1 MRITAEG
8 LSLTCKYLCLFM
20 PVRAAAQGQNAPG
33 SGVDP
38 GGIPLYTVE
47 SIKQRLSGGAT
58 GLSEQKGYFTMSYNI
73 HFISLGCE
81 KNVVNCEQMMALC
94 RQAGHTLTETPE
106 GADVAVVNTCG
117 FLTSANEEAI
127 ENILRMAAL
136 KQEGKL
142 KKILVTGCM
151 TERYREEV
159 PKELPEVDG
168 VLGTGSYGDI
178 VEAVEAVMAGERPS
192 RFGDINAPVD
202 EFGRVLTSPPWYAY
216 LRIAEGCDNWCAF
229 CIIPKLRGRYRSR
242 SMEHVVEEARALAER
257 GVKELI
263 VIAQDITRYGTDWD
277 GRPHLADLLEE
288 LVKLPFRW
296 IRLHYLY
303 PEMIDD
309 HLIDVIARE
318 EKIVKY
324 LDIPLQHCN
333 DGILRRMNRRGD
345 KAYLEELLDKL
356 RERIPGLVLRTSLI
370 TGLPGEGEAEFEEL
384 CQFLWDQRMLRAGVF
399 PYSPEEGTPAAK
411 MERVDTEEAIRR
423 AELVVDIQSRI
434 MDEWNEEM
442 QGEVLEVLCEGFD
455 GQSMSYVGRGYAD
468 SPEVDGHIYFTAE
481 GPVEAGTFVRVR
493 ITGTM
498 DGDLTGELVE
508 EA

>member
-1 MRITAEG
+1 
-8 LSLTCKYLCLFM
+8 
-20 PVRAAAQGQNAPG
+20 
-33 SGVDP
+33 
-38 GGIPLYTVE
+38 
-47 SIKQRLSGGAT
+47 
-58 GLSEQKGYFTMSYNI
+58 MSYNI

-263 VIAQDITRYGTDWD
+263 VIAHDITRYGTDWD

-345 KAYLEELLDKL
+345 KAYLEDLLDKL

-455 GQSMSYVGRGYAD
+455 GQSMSYVGRSYAD
-468 SPEVDGHIYFTAE
+468 SPDVDGHIYFTAE
-481 GPVEAGTFVRVR
+481 EPVEAGTFVRVR

>member
-1 MRITAEG
+1 
-8 LSLTCKYLCLFM
+8 
-20 PVRAAAQGQNAPG
+20 
-33 SGVDP
+33 
-38 GGIPLYTVE
+38 
-47 SIKQRLSGGAT
+47 
-58 GLSEQKGYFTMSYNI
+58 
-73 HFISLGCE
+73 
-81 KNVVNCEQMMALC
+81 MAW
-94 RQAGHTLTETPE
+94 
-106 GADVAVVNTCG
+106 
-117 FLTSANEEAI
+117 
-127 ENILRMAAL
+127 
-136 KQEGKL
+136 
-142 KKILVTGCM
+142 
-151 TERYREEV
+151 
-159 PKELPEVDG
+159 
-168 VLGTGSYGDI
+168 
-178 VEAVEAVMAGERPS
+178 ERPS
-192 RFGDINAPVD
+192 RFWDINAPVD
-202 EFGRVLTSPPWYAY
+202 EFGRILTSQPWYAY

-242 SMEHVVEEARALAER
+242 SMEHVVEEARVLAER

-345 KAYLEELLDKL
+345 KAYLEDLLDKL
-356 RERIPGLVLRTSLI
+356 LERIPGLVLRTSLI

-442 QGEVLEVLCEGFD
+442 QGEVLEVLCEGLD
-455 GQSMSYVGRGYAD
+455 GQSMSYVGRSYAD

-481 GPVEAGTFVRVR
+481 EPVEAGTFARVR

-508 EA
+508 ET